1 MHASTIFQPHY
12 LHSCILFSLERNPLI
27 VPLSL
32 DYRVSTPRDPAR
44 PRPAWEVSDSSFHAI
59 GGNSMTLSSNEGPP
73 TNVVRTSSNGTM
85 PSPFASSS
93 TPKRKMSQ
101 NTSNVKR
108 IKMLRMLPSQVGD
121 VDMLR
126 IREVEKV
133 VRNVLQL

>member
-1 MHASTIFQPHY
+1 MHASTIFQSHY
-12 LHSCILFSLERNPLI
+12 LHFCILCSLERNPLI

-32 DYRVSTPRDPAR
+32 DYRVATPRDPSR

-73 TNVVRTSSNGTM
+73 TNVVRTSSNGTV
-85 PSPFASSS
+85 PSPFASST

-101 NTSNVKR
+101 NASNVKR

-133 VRNVLQL
+133 VRNVLEL